1 MKRAAVIGAGSWGT
15 AVAVLLGSKGV
26 RTALWARSAE
36 VVEGIGVTRH
46 NPRYLTDIAL
56 PTDVW
61 PTGDLEEALH
71 GADAVIVA
79 TPSKAMRATAEALR
93 EAGLGPLPVVSL
105 AKGLERGSLMR
116 MTQVLA
122 DVLGSPERLAALSGP
137 NHAEE
142 VSRGIPSATVI
153 AAYDDVLGIALRELF
168 TTPLFRAY
176 TNPDVVGVEL
186 AGASKNVIAVAA
198 GISDG
203 LGFGDNSKASLMT
216 RGLAEMS
223 RLGLGAGASPLT
235 FMGLA
240 GMGDLI
246 VTCTS
251 RHSRNRG
258 LGEYVARGGT
268 IEGYE
273 RDTHM
278 VAEGAISCITVDE
291 LGGRYG
297 LELPITRLVRR
308 VLHEGMPVADAPAEL
323 MARDATDEFHGM
335 DLVWASQE
343 GCRDE

>member
-1 MKRAAVIGAGSWGT
+1 VIGAGSWGT
-15 AVAVLLGSKGV
+15 AVAALLGSKGV
-26 RTALWARSAE
+26 RTAVWGRSAE
-36 VVEGIGVTRH
+36 VVDGIKTTRQ

-56 PTDVW
+56 PADVW
-61 PTGDLEEALH
+61 ATGDLEEALG
-71 GADAVIVA
+71 GADVAVVA

-93 EAGLGPLPVVSL
+93 DAGLGAIPVVSL

-116 MTQVLA
+116 MTEVLA
-122 DVLGSPERLAALSGP
+122 DVLGAPERLAALSGP

-153 AAYDDVLGIALRELF
+153 AAYDDSLGIALRELF
-168 TTPLFRAY
+168 TTPVFRAY

-223 RLGLGAGASPLT
+223 RLGLAAGASPLT

-258 LGEYVARGGT
+258 LGEYVAKGGT

-273 RDTHM
+273 TETHM
-278 VAEGAISCITVDE
+278 VAEGAISCVTVDE
-291 LGGRYG
+291 LGSRHH

-308 VLHEGMPVADAPAEL
+308 VLHEGMPVTDAPAEL
-323 MARDATDEFHGM
+323 MGRDATDEFRGM
-335 DLVWASQE
+335 DLMWASQE
-343 GCRDE
+343 GCSDD